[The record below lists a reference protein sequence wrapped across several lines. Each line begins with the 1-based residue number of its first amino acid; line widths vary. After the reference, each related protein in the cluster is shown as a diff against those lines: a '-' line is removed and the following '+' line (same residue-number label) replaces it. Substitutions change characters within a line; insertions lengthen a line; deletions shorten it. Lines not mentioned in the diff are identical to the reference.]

1 MKEEQKGRKEE
12 GIKEGGRDGEEG
24 GRKEREVEEGRGERR
39 RRRRARRQEEE
50 EEEGGGLNKKV
61 VSLTSFLSLSLG
73 FSSVG
78 GIWLLY
84 LHRHLLTGA
93 SSNRT
98 P

>member
-1 MKEEQKGRKEE
+1 MGRKEDGRKGRWRRE
-12 GIKEGGRDGEEG
+12 EEKGEGGREQGDKR
-24 GRKEREVEEGRGERR
+24 RK
-39 RRRRARRQEEE
+39 E

-78 GIWLLY
+78 GVWLLY